1 MVLTGG
7 SGKYSPAEPAMLAQ
21 IRDRFYAT
29 DCSELDFTEEFN
41 QLTELRKKY
50 RNNQEQLQHSP
61 EQYDVR
67 KDAQEKFETVWAF
80 VSANCRPVDRPSLY
94 LSGGQP
100 GAGKSRAIVRAQQ
113 LENGNLLNVVGDDF
127 RKFCSLYG
135 YYNQK
140 YGRESSRYTG
150 EFAGIMVGMIRDRA
164 VAEKY
169 NIAIEGT
176 FRTSEIPLREL
187 QTFTS
192 SGYYHYQGKKNGG
205 WWISFKICSERAL
218 RHRGGTSGAQCA
230 DNLRFRTGGRSADN
244 FPGKNSF
251 QFCIRG

>member
-135 YYNQK
+135 VIQIYRRICRNYGGNDPRPCCCRKIQYRHRGNLQNQ
-140 YGRESSRYTG
+140 
-150 EFAGIMVGMIRDRA
+150 RDPAARA
-164 VAEKY
+164 SNLHLQRLYRARDHLYLSGGTQLAE
-169 NIAIEGT
+169 
-176 FRTSEIPLREL
+176 
-187 QTFTS
+187 
-192 SGYYHYQGKKNGG
+192 YHYQGKENGG
-205 WWISFKICSERAL
+205 WRLSLI
-218 RHRGGTSGAQCA
+218 
-230 DNLRFRTGGRSADN
+230 
-244 FPGKNSF
+244 
-251 QFCIRG
+251 

>member
-1 MVLTGG
+1 MCTIEEKDVLLEYIADTAGMVLTGG

-140 YGRESSRYTG
+140 YGR
-150 EFAGIMVGMIRDRA
+150 
-164 VAEKY
+164 
-169 NIAIEGT
+169 
-176 FRTSEIPLREL
+176 
-187 QTFTS
+187 Q
-192 SGYYHYQGKKNGG
+192 
-205 WWISFKICSERAL
+205 
-218 RHRGGTSGAQCA
+218 
-230 DNLRFRTGGRSADN
+230 
-244 FPGKNSF
+244 
-251 QFCIRG
+251 

>member
-29 DCSELDFTEEFN
+29 DCSELDFTQEFN

-50 RNNQEQLQHSP
+50 RNKQDELQHTP

-140 YGRESSRYTG
+140 YGRESSRLHLQRLYR
-150 EFAGIMVGMIRDRA
+150 ARDHLYLSGGA
-164 VAEKY
+164 QLAE
-169 NIAIEGT
+169 
-176 FRTSEIPLREL
+176 
-187 QTFTS
+187 
-192 SGYYHYQGKKNGG
+192 YHYQGKENGG
-205 WWISFKICSERAL
+205 RWISFKICSERAL
-218 RHRGGTSGAQCA
+218 RHRGRTAGAQCA
-230 DNLRFRTGGRSADN
+230 DNLRFSTGGRSADN

-251 QFCIRG
+251 QFSIRGRQER